1 LRLVSRWRRSYSVAR
16 MRRREFLKTSGG
28 LVLAACAAA
37 PRARAAQLPAQVAGI
52 TLPRSDLA
60 RHAAAYARA
69 SCPPFLFNHCM
80 RTFVF
85 GALQLRR
92 RKLAYRADE
101 AFVAAALHDLGLLP
115 AFESPTGSFEVDGA
129 DAAERWARS
138 QGVHAASADRV
149 WHAIELHDGAWPLI
163 VRTGPEAQLL
173 ASGAGID
180 VAGPDAGD
188 LGAGELEEVIA
199 AFPRLQFKRAFTE
212 LLIGHCQR
220 KPRSQRATWL
230 EGLCRAH
237 SAQAPPDSATETR
250 IAAAAFAE

>member
-1 LRLVSRWRRSYSVAR
+1 
-16 MRRREFLKTSGG
+16 MQRREFLKATAC
-28 LVLAACAAA
+28 LVSAACGAA
-37 PRARAAQLPAQVAGI
+37 RLARAAQLPAQVAGI
-52 TLPRSDLA
+52 TLPCSGLA
-60 RHAAAYARA
+60 LQAAAFARA

-92 RKLAYRADE
+92 RGLAYRADE

-129 DAAERWARS
+129 DTAERWARS
-138 QGVHAASADRV
+138 EGVTRAGGDRI
-149 WHAIELHDGAWPLI
+149 WHAIELHDGAGPLI
-163 VRTGPEAQLL
+163 ARASAEAQLL
-173 ASGAGID
+173 AAGAGID
-180 VAGPDAGD
+180 VAGPDAGA
-188 LGAGELEEVIA
+188 LESGELAEVVA
-199 AFPRLQFKRAFTE
+199 AFPRLQFKHAFTE

-237 SAQAPPDSATETR
+237 SPQAPPDNATETR
-250 IAAAAFAE
+250 IAAAPFAE